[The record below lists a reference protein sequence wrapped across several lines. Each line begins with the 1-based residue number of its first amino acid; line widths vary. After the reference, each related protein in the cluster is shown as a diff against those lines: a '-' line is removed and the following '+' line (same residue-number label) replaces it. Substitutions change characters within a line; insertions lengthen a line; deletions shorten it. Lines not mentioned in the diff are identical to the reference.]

1 MKKSVLFAVRNMN
14 IGGVEKSLISLLN
27 ALDPSEYDVDLLLL
41 ENNGGFLESI
51 PPWVRVIAWDDYSN
65 IRDEVNLP
73 PVSVIKNLFSQK
85 RIGRAIRLSIGFLK
99 YKISKN
105 IIYYYKSV
113 FRGLSITGLKEHYDT
128 AVSYTSL
135 ISYLSYTV
143 LNYVNADRYIGWIH
157 FDVSK
162 LVLEKKSIR
171 KLHENMSKIY
181 VVSQEAY
188 RSFVSFFPELADK
201 CEIKYNIIDEKEIK
215 RLSNEYVESIKENGK
230 LIIITLG
237 RLTSEKGQ
245 DIVPEIALELKREHL
260 SFKWF
265 LIGDGSLRDEIENK
279 KLQYGLQSEIVLLGT
294 KKNPYPYLKQA
305 DIYVQTSIHEGYC
318 ITLAEAKLFCLN
330 IISTEFAGAYEQLD
344 DYANGIVVPREK
356 NKIKEA
362 ILQMARDDHLCLN

>member
-1 MKKSVLFAVRNMN
+1 M
-14 IGGVEKSLISLLN
+14 
-27 ALDPSEYDVDLLLL
+27 
-41 ENNGGFLESI
+41 
-51 PPWVRVIAWDDYSN
+51 
-65 IRDEVNLP
+65 
-73 PVSVIKNLFSQK
+73 
-85 RIGRAIRLSIGFLK
+85 
-99 YKISKN
+99 
-105 IIYYYKSV
+105 
-113 FRGLSITGLKEHYDT
+113 SITGLKEHYDT